1 MPSTQVISQSGG
13 IGLVSGTIYSG
24 QLLPI
29 GGIQFYADRF
39 NPSGV
44 AVYIGLPNLSGTV
57 STSTSGGSLSS
68 GGLSD
73 GMPLYPDSSYFVP
86 KCRLVSGIQTPRLI
100 AAAAASG
107 ARVFWELN

>member
-1 MPSTQVISQSGG
+1 MPSTQVFVQSGG
-13 IGLVSGTIYSG
+13 IGLVSGSIFSG

-29 GGIQFYADRF
+29 GGVQIYADRY
-39 NPSGV
+39 NPSGY
-44 AVYIGLPNLSGTV
+44 AVYVGLPNLSGTV

-86 KCRLVSGIQTPRLI
+86 KCRMVSGIQTIRLL
-100 AAAAASG
+100 APANASG
-107 ARVFWELN
+107 ARIFWELN